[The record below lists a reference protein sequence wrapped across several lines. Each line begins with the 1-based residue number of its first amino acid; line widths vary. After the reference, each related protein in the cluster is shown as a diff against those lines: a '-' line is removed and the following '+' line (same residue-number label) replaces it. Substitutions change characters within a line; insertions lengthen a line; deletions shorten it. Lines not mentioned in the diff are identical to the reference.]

1 MVMVGKV
8 LVPVLTT
15 RIVAELPSVPGYRFS
30 LSAAGFGS
38 AIARWFGAQDI
49 AVGDEIFDEAV
60 VLKGVEPA
68 FVQGAP
74 CTPGHS

>member
-1 MVMVGKV
+1 MGGRHIEGAFGSQEEVHFVVHGCAAVLEADVMMVMVGKV

-38 AIARWFGAQDI
+38 AIARWFGA
-49 AVGDEIFDEAV
+49 
-60 VLKGVEPA
+60 
-68 FVQGAP
+68 
-74 CTPGHS
+74 